1 MDLFTTIDLS
11 FSLPFFPIT
20 PLRVSISERVDM
32 KTTIGAPLELMEL
45 QKFLQQ
51 LHFQFP
57 VMWSSISGFPYFL
70 RDPVS

>member
-1 MDLFTTIDLS
+1 
-11 FSLPFFPIT
+11 
-20 PLRVSISERVDM
+20 M